1 VVVAIFGSN
10 YALAGTPNRTGCGS
24 RVIKEYFA
32 TGDVGAYSNE
42 CYSEALHSL
51 DADARLYSGAV
62 NAILAAR
69 FRASSVDSKSSTS
82 GDSGGDSTVDNSPVS
97 GGGTET
103 EGLDAGDR
111 AVQHAS
117 RVATENAAPA
127 PLLSHSYAALA
138 LGAGMLAALA
148 GIVAT
153 LIARS
158 RR

>member
-1 VVVAIFGSN
+1 MVAIFGSN
-10 YALAGTPNRTGCGS
+10 YAYAGTPHRTGCGS

-32 TGDVGAYSNE
+32 TGAVGEYSTG
-42 CYSEALHSL
+42 CYSEALRSL

-69 FRASSVDSKSSTS
+69 FRASSGGSKSSSS
-82 GDSGGDSTVDNSPVS
+82 GDSGGDSTVGNAPVS

-103 EGLDAGDR
+103 EGLVTGDS
-111 AVQHAS
+111 APQHAS
-117 RVATENAAPA
+117 SIAAENAAPT
-127 PLLSHSYAALA
+127 PLLSQSYAALA